1 MRSRQL
7 SFAKHGSL
15 LSRNR
20 SLKKQGSN
28 LQSFDNSAKFM
39 LIALWGKEMMHRLIQ
54 DILKKIKN
62 LSIKCHYA
70 FGAYIRGF
78 FAVTKSDLLGQTN
91 CII

>member
-1 MRSRQL
+1 
-7 SFAKHGSL
+7 
-15 LSRNR
+15 
-20 SLKKQGSN
+20 
-28 LQSFDNSAKFM
+28 M